1 MMEDATPDRG
11 ITDPALLD
19 IFVRLD
25 MGDYDNVNDFV
36 RELNAQ
42 IAGITGTAI
51 EDFMRY
57 KGIS

>member
-1 MMEDATPDRG
+1 MMELEEIYPTP
-11 ITDPALLD
+11 DPALLD
-19 IFVRLD
+19 ISVQLD